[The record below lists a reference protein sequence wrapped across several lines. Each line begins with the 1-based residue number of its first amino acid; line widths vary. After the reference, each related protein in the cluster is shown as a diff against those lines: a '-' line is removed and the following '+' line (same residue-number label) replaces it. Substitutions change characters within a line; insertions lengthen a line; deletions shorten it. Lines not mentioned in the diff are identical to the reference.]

1 MNIVKSEKYRL
12 RKGFSLTIEVGGD
25 GEVIAYDPK
34 LNAYGVGDTI
44 YEAVAD
50 FTSMTY
56 DLLEELQSSEDQLSS
71 ALRAQLTYLRTLFV
85 EAS

>member
-1 MNIVKSEKYRL
+1 MDALKPEKYRL
-12 RKGFSLTIEVGGD
+12 RKGFSLTIDVGGD

-50 FTSMTY
+50 FSSMTQ
-56 DLLEELQSSEDQLSS
+56 DLYEELQNSEEQLSTK
-71 ALRAQLTYLRTLFV
+71 LRAQLNYLRDLFV
-85 EAS
+85 EVS